1 MARTK
6 KEKEEINNEEIL
18 ETQAPETTETTETP
32 VVDEGQPL
40 MPDIEDGKFVGTDP
54 DGGVVGEMGDNA
66 DDVTDNPQE
75 ETQTPEDTEGN
86 TENPEGE
93 GEETEKAP
101 EGENE
106 VNTQNPEGEDKGDEL
121 IEQAQTVLEGNEKIE
136 DALKNNEQDAATELL
151 KQELER
157 VNEIKAKLEADIEK
171 REAEIKKR
179 NINKKKFQHT
189 FGGFWNGVSSGWEE

>member
-6 KEKEEINNEEIL
+6 KEKEEINNEQIL
-18 ETQAPETTETTETP
+18 EAQAPAPETTETP
-32 VVDEGQPL
+32 VVDEGQPI

-54 DGGVVGEMGDNA
+54 DGGVEGEMGDNA
-66 DDVTDNPQE
+66 DDVMDNPQE

-179 NINKKKFQHT
+179 NIKKKRFQNT
-189 FGGFWNGVSSGWEE
+189 FGGFWNGVTSGWEE

>member
-1 MARTK
+1 MAKTK
-6 KEKEEINNEEIL
+6 KEKEEINNEQIL
-18 ETQAPETTETTETP
+18 ETQAPETTETP
-32 VVDEGQPL
+32 VVDEGQPII
-40 MPDIEDGKFVGTDP
+40 PEDFVNPEAAKDEENTDAE
-54 DGGVVGEMGDNA
+54 GGEA
-66 DDVTDNPQE
+66 KE
-75 ETQTPEDTEGN
+75 TPEDTEGN
-86 TENPEGE
+86 TEDPEGE

-171 REAEIKKR
+171 REAEIKKKP
-179 NINKKKFQHT
+179 INKKKFQHM
-189 FGGFWNGVSSGWEE
+189 FGGFWNGVTSGWED

>member
-6 KEKEEINNEEIL
+6 KEKEEINNEQIL
-18 ETQAPETTETTETP
+18 ETQAPEITETP
-32 VVDEGQPL
+32 VVDEGQPII
-40 MPDIEDGKFVGTDP
+40 PEDFVNPEAAKDEENTDAE
-54 DGGVVGEMGDNA
+54 GG
-66 DDVTDNPQE
+66 
-75 ETQTPEDTEGN
+75 ETNETPEDTEGN

-106 VNTQNPEGEDKGDEL
+106 VNTQNPESEDKGDEL

-179 NINKKKFQHT
+179 NIKKKKFQNT